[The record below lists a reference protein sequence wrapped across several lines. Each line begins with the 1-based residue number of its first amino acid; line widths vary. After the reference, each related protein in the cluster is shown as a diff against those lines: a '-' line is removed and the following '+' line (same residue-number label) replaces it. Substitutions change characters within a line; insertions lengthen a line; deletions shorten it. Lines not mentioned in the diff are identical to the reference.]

1 MVASEQLKQKHKTM
15 SKIIMS
21 EYVSKNISDLVVPF
35 VERTRDG
42 QIDVQRTQLNFT
54 RALHAVVAAERED
67 YFTIG
72 KALREVFEANPEV
85 KKIGMAPLVHYAM
98 QRMEIPDH
106 ARFNIMKEKVSNY
119 IRNNPHLF
127 KISSGK
133 GGGVT
138 WVGGEKAYSSIY
150 PSQPPSIKAL
160 TLRSGS

>member
-1 MVASEQLKQKHKTM
+1 M
-15 SKIIMS
+15 SKVIMS
-21 EYVSKNISDLVVPF
+21 EYISKNLCDLVIPF

-54 RALHAVVAAERED
+54 KALHVVVATERED

-85 KKIGMAPLVHYAM
+85 KKIGMSPLIHYAM
-98 QRMEIPDH
+98 RRIEISDH
-106 ARFNIMKEKVSNY
+106 GRFNIMKEKVANY
-119 IRNNPHLF
+119 VRNNPHLF

-133 GGGVT
+133 GGGVA
-138 WVGGEKAYSSIY
+138 WVGGEKAYSSLY
-150 PSQPPSIKAL
+150 PSQPPSSRVL